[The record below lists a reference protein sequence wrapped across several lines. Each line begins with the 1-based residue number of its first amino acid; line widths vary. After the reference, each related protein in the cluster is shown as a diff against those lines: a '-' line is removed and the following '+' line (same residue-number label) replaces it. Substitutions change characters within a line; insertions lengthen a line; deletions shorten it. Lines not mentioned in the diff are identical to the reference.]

1 MNDMFLLAFMFP
13 AYLFIFWLFCL
24 CCQWDDKLTIWQK
37 LISKKGIAIISIFAT
52 IGLLLFGLEI
62 GYKIKRIYVLDKSCP
77 SCPPISQINWEQKYN
92 EEVAEKEAVLK
103 KYPRIKK
110 YFK

>member
-1 MNDMFLLAFMFP
+1 MTLNAIWLQIFIFP

-24 CCQWDDKLTIWQK
+24 CCQWDNDKTIWQK
-37 LISKKGIAIISIFAT
+37 LCSKKGIAIVSVFAT
-52 IGLLLFGLEI
+52 IGLLLFSLEV

-77 SCPPISQINWEQKYN
+77 SCPPQSERNWEQKY
-92 EEVAEKEAVLK
+92 EKVFKEH
-103 KYPRIKK
+103 PRLRR